1 MNSALLKKI
10 IKEEI
15 TKVVREEE
23 SKKENGSF
31 TSEEKE
37 MLTDFGFHPLYG
49 KSKMTYENT
58 IDHGDETMEITLEV
72 EKRDGVFF
80 CSGST
85 EYGQLKDTKKSNVKS
100 VIAWA
105 KRTIDRYK

>member
-1 MNSALLKKI
+1 MNSTLLKKI

-15 TKVVREEE
+15 TKVMREEE
-23 SKKENGSF
+23 SKKEKSSF

-49 KSKMTYENT
+49 KSMTYEDT
-58 IDHGDETMEITLEV
+58 IDNGDETMEITLEV

-105 KRTIDRYK
+105 KRTIDSYK